1 MFAPTRCSDFALDH
15 PPRSSR
21 QKTFLPLATR
31 TVFRPPRLARWT
43 ISIAA
48 IALVSALVSGLATAA
63 GGEQHKIYDYSQAI
77 LSPDADAVDHN
88 TTRSNRISS
97 AAAPE
102 SFELACAMRCEVGG
116 WRIEVAESSTT
127 NDAIVA
133 FRPQDTI
140 YTHGLPL
147 YQPGDT
153 YIADATA
160 ADGYFVNHPGAP
172 ASPIVG
178 EVYERYGA
186 SPFSAEVYT
195 TPLDDGG
202 LSFCEPDPLTGQA
215 PFDFLL
221 DNLELHGSADPAN
234 LPLAC
239 EDHHGIDSYEVV
251 SGPGEPTR
259 GDSAAACKER
269 GGVWVV
275 SNGIGFC
282 FEHLEGLPERL
293 EPMDEG
299 EDPVL
304 EPPSTGGGGPG
315 SEHLGNLYSINRNTD
330 QSAGN
335 ADAPAGDGPDPRDE
349 RQSANSV
356 PSRGNGGS
364 LIQLVTLRPEK
375 LERTAASG
383 GGGTG
388 DDIETGYSHVNSRGQ
403 TYRGDGPSGPDI
415 GPDIARGEPLRGSIT
430 VNIINPKE

>member
-1 MFAPTRCSDFALDH
+1 MLPPTRCSGSSLDH
-15 PPRSSR
+15 TVRSLRRRTSP
-21 QKTFLPLATR
+21 PLATR
-31 TVFRPPRLARWT
+31 TRFSPLRLAQW
-43 ISIAA
+43 
-48 IALVSALVSGLATAA
+48 ALFVAFFALFAGQAAA

-77 LSPDADAVDHN
+77 VSPDANAVDHN
-88 TTRSNRISS
+88 TTRSNRKTN
-97 AAAPE
+97 AAAPQSSE
-102 SFELACAMRCEVGG
+102 PSFELACAMRCEVGG

-153 YIADATA
+153 YIAHATA
-160 ADGYFVNHPGAP
+160 ADGYFVNHPGAS

-178 EVYERYGA
+178 DVYERYGA

-202 LSFCEPDPLTGQA
+202 LSFCEPDLLTGQA
-215 PFDFLL
+215 PFNFLL
-221 DNLELHGSADPAN
+221 DRLELHGSADPAN
-234 LPLAC
+234 LPLTC
-239 EDHHGIDSYEVV
+239 EDHDGIDPYELI

-269 GGVWVV
+269 GGAWVV

-282 FEHLEGLPERL
+282 FEYMESLPAEELER
-293 EPMDEG
+293 MDEV
-299 EDPVL
+299 ELVF
-304 EPPSTGGGGPG
+304 EPPSNGGGGPG
-315 SEHLGNLYSINRNTD
+315 SEHLGNLYSINQNTD

-335 ADAPAGDGPDPRDE
+335 ADAP
-349 RQSANSV
+349 
-356 PSRGNGGS
+356 
-364 LIQLVTLRPEK
+364 
-375 LERTAASG
+375 G

-388 DDIETGYSHVNSRGQ
+388 DDIDTAYSHTNSRGQ
-403 TYRGDGPSGPDI
+403 TYRGDGPSGPE
-415 GPDIARGEPLRGSIT
+415 IARGEPLRGTVT

>member
-1 MFAPTRCSDFALDH
+1 MLPPTRCSGSSLDH
-15 PPRSSR
+15 TVRSLRRRTSP
-21 QKTFLPLATR
+21 PLATR
-31 TVFRPPRLARWT
+31 TRFSPLRLAQW
-43 ISIAA
+43 
-48 IALVSALVSGLATAA
+48 ALFVAFFALFAGQAAA

-77 LSPDADAVDHN
+77 VSPDANAVDHN
-88 TTRSNRISS
+88 TTRSNRKTY
-97 AAAPE
+97 AAAPP

-153 YIADATA
+153 YIAHATA
-160 ADGYFVNHPGAP
+160 ADGYFVNHPGAS

-178 EVYERYGA
+178 DVYERYGA

-202 LSFCEPDPLTGQA
+202 LSFCEPDLLTGQA
-215 PFDFLL
+215 PFNFLL
-221 DNLELHGSADPAN
+221 DRLELHGSADPAN

-239 EDHHGIDSYEVV
+239 EDHDGIDPYEVV

-269 GGVWVV
+269 GGAWVV

-282 FEHLEGLPERL
+282 FEYMESLPAEELER
-293 EPMDEG
+293 MDEV
-299 EDPVL
+299 ELVF
-304 EPPSTGGGGPG
+304 EPPSNGGGGPG
-315 SEHLGNLYSINRNTD
+315 SEHLGNLYSINQNTD

-335 ADAPAGDGPDPRDE
+335 ADAP
-349 RQSANSV
+349 
-356 PSRGNGGS
+356 
-364 LIQLVTLRPEK
+364 
-375 LERTAASG
+375 G

-388 DDIETGYSHVNSRGQ
+388 DDIDTAYSHTNSRGQ
-403 TYRGDGPSGPDI
+403 TYRGDGPSGPE
-415 GPDIARGEPLRGSIT
+415 IARGEPLRGTFT

>member
-1 MFAPTRCSDFALDH
+1 MLPPTRCSGSSLDH
-15 PPRSSR
+15 TVRSLRRRTSP
-21 QKTFLPLATR
+21 PLATR
-31 TVFRPPRLARWT
+31 TRFSPLRLAQWALFVAFFALFAGQ
-43 ISIAA
+43 AA
-48 IALVSALVSGLATAA
+48 AG

-77 LSPDADAVDHN
+77 VSPDANAVDHN
-88 TTRSNRISS
+88 TTRSNRKTY
-97 AAAPE
+97 AAAPP

-153 YIADATA
+153 YIAHATA

-202 LSFCEPDPLTGQA
+202 LSFCEPDALTGQA

-221 DNLELHGSADPAN
+221 DNLELHGAADPAN
-234 LPLAC
+234 LPLTC
-239 EDHHGIDSYEVV
+239 EDHDGIDPYEVV

-269 GGVWVV
+269 GGAWVV

-282 FEHLEGLPERL
+282 FEYMESLPAEELER
-293 EPMDEG
+293 MDEV
-299 EDPVL
+299 ELVF
-304 EPPSTGGGGPG
+304 EPPSNGGGGPG
-315 SEHLGNLYSINRNTD
+315 SEHLGNLYSINQNTD

-335 ADAPAGDGPDPRDE
+335 ADAP
-349 RQSANSV
+349 
-356 PSRGNGGS
+356 
-364 LIQLVTLRPEK
+364 
-375 LERTAASG
+375 G

-388 DDIETGYSHVNSRGQ
+388 DDIEAGYSHVNSRGQ
-403 TYRGDGPSGPDI
+403 TYRGDGPSGP
-415 GPDIARGEPLRGSIT
+415 GIARGEPLRGSFT
-430 VNIINPKE
+430 VNLINPKK